1 MPKSSKS
8 SNNNN
13 KKLKRPARTPEA
25 RINQLIAASIN
36 LAEKQI
42 LEGTA
47 SSQVITHFLRLAA
60 NRDKEKLEIEKLKEE
75 NELLKAKTE
84 NLKSAKR
91 VEQLYTDALNAMRI
105 YSGNRD
111 D

>member
-8 SNNNN
+8 SDN

-47 SSQVITHFLRLAA
+47 SSQVITHFLKLAA
-60 NRDKEKLEIEKLKEE
+60 NKDKEKLEIEKLKEE

-91 VEQLYTDALNAMRI
+91 VEQLYTDALDAMRI
-105 YSGNRD
+105 YSGNKND
-111 D
+111 